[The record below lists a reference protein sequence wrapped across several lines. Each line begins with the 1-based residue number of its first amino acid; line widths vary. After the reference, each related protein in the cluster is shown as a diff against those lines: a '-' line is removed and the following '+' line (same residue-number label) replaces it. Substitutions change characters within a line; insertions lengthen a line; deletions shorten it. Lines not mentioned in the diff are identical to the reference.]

1 MKSLVT
7 AVFVLIVL
15 TLIIYSQDKDV
26 QNIVEYCHDLDSRI
40 EFEGVYLV
48 HSIKFETNRRAIG
61 IQFTEVKF
69 YYPYPGDSVVEKEND
84 VQFLYLYKP
93 PVKIKIE
100 YNIAASQNILKEYYF
115 GSEGNLV
122 FYYMLTK
129 GAYTCGEEKYFFKN
143 DELLKI
149 TREPIENCVDKD
161 GKLLTDFVEGKYK
174 SYMKDKDFTRHD
186 LFLAGNIQKN
196 AKKYLKM
203 FDELVKLEQIDKEE

>member
-1 MKSLVT
+1 
-7 AVFVLIVL
+7 
-15 TLIIYSQDKDV
+15 
-26 QNIVEYCHDLDSRI
+26 
-40 EFEGVYLV
+40 
-48 HSIKFETNRRAIG
+48 
-61 IQFTEVKF
+61 
-69 YYPYPGDSVVEKEND
+69 
-84 VQFLYLYKP
+84 
-93 PVKIKIE
+93 
-100 YNIAASQNILKEYYF
+100 
-115 GSEGNLV
+115 
-122 FYYMLTK
+122 MLTK

-149 TREPIENCVDKD
+149 VNEPIENCVDKD